1 MSWMEDAACLDVD
14 PEVFFPVGEEGSA
27 IYERDVAVAKGVC
40 AGCEVREQ
48 CLAYGVRQD
57 VRQVLIRVEPE
68 GVFGGLTARERSP
81 LVRARVGGERAA

>member
-27 IYERDVAVAKGVC
+27 VYERDLARARAVC

-81 LVRARVGGERAA
+81 LVKAQMRGVDAA